1 MHKHKGL
8 RTGWFLFF
16 LTVIVL
22 AGCENKGNISSS
34 APSNNSDVVSLT
46 ITGYNYTD
54 RYINDFFVESS
65 GGGNVFVS
73 SPNGGG
79 GSSFCC
85 TTYVIGAT
93 LWKPLIRWQVG
104 GCTFNS
110 RKDRYGDVFFDIHH
124 FYREMET
131 TLDPKIPDN
140 PKYLEV
146 HFYPDGHVETAITEL
161 PSRPRLLL
169 SADREDKSPYK
180 VCPNDKEPELIEA
193 I

>member
-1 MHKHKGL
+1 MNIGSIF
-8 RTGWFLFF
+8 RVDWPFFLFSA
-16 LTVIVL
+16 IVL
-22 AGCENKGNISSS
+22 AGCNDAVKLSSGGASNK
-34 APSNNSDVVSLT
+34 SDVVSLT

-54 RYINDFFVESS
+54 RYINDFFVGSAS
-65 GGGNVFVS
+65 GGNVFVS

-85 TTYVIGAT
+85 ATYVIGAT
-93 LWKPLIRWQVG
+93 KWKPLIRWQVG
-104 GCTFNS
+104 GCTFNT
-110 RKDRYGDVFFDIHH
+110 RKDSYGDVFFDIHH
-124 FYREMET
+124 FYRELET

-180 VCPNDKEPELIEA
+180 VCQNNKEPEHEK
-193 I
+193 

>member
-1 MHKHKGL
+1 M
-8 RTGWFLFF
+8 
-16 LTVIVL
+16 
-22 AGCENKGNISSS
+22 
-34 APSNNSDVVSLT
+34 
-46 ITGYNYTD
+46 
-54 RYINDFFVESS
+54 
-65 GGGNVFVS
+65 S

-85 TTYVIGAT
+85 ATYVIGAMM
-93 LWKPLIRWQVG
+93 WKPLIRRQVG

-110 RKDRYGDVFFDIHH
+110 RKDSYSDVFFDIHH
-124 FYREMET
+124 YYWELET

-169 SADREDKSPYK
+169 SADREDKSLYK
-180 VCPNDKEPELIEA
+180 VCPNDKEPEHT
-193 I
+193 

>member
-1 MHKHKGL
+1 MNIGNAF
-8 RTGWFLFF
+8 RVDWFLFLF
-16 LTVIVL
+16 TVIVL
-22 AGCENKGNISSS
+22 VGCEGRGNVSSR
-34 APSNNSDVVSLT
+34 APSNSSDIVSLT

-54 RYINDFFVESS
+54 RYINDFFVGSS
-65 GGGNVFVS
+65 SGGNVFVS

-85 TTYVIGAT
+85 ATYVIGAT

-104 GCTFNS
+104 GCTFNR
-110 RKDRYGDVFFDIHH
+110 RKDSYGEVFFNIHH
-124 FYREMET
+124 FYRELET
-131 TLDPKIPDN
+131 TLDPKIPVN

-169 SADREDKSPYK
+169 SAEREDKTPYK
-180 VCPNDKEPELIEA
+180 ICPNNKEPEA
-193 I
+193 